1 MEFDTIQLKR
11 IAFILML
18 IDHVALY
25 IPDLPIYFRWLG
37 RISMPLFLF
46 CCVCGF
52 DFTHD
57 RKKYIFRLYVFSLIT
72 AVVQSIYNI
81 DNNFILTVFSVVM
94 LLEVIEL
101 SKINRSILFYYCVW
115 QIAALVVSLYFIQTS
130 NADMETICFYII
142 PALTGSI
149 FCLEGGFV
157 YVILGVLF
165 YYFKSSKRKLALCFL
180 LFDIGFL
187 VCSQFHIFER
197 LIYKLPYI
205 TINGIYSVWDILL
218 FLTECMGF
226 SQNNRG
232 DSLLFQNYQ
241 WMMIFSLP
249 FLLLYNGKS
258 RKIGKAEKMFYY
270 WGYPLHLIILN
281 SINI

>member
-1 MEFDTIQLKR
+1 M
-11 IAFILML
+11 
-18 IDHVALY
+18 
-25 IPDLPIYFRWLG
+25 
-37 RISMPLFLF
+37 
-46 CCVCGF
+46 
-52 DFTHD
+52 
-57 RKKYIFRLYVFSLIT
+57 
-72 AVVQSIYNI
+72 
-81 DNNFILTVFSVVM
+81 
-94 LLEVIEL
+94 
-101 SKINRSILFYYCVW
+101 
-115 QIAALVVSLYFIQTS
+115 
-130 NADMETICFYII
+130 
-142 PALTGSI
+142 
-149 FCLEGGFV
+149 
-157 YVILGVLF
+157 
-165 YYFKSSKRKLALCFL
+165 CFL
-180 LFDIGFL
+180 LFDIGFF
-187 VCSQFHIFER
+187 VCSQVHVFER

-226 SQNNRG
+226 SQNNMG